1 MKTSVRI
8 LRYLLRLGI
17 LVALVVIGGFF
28 ISVIRYTEGRVFV
41 DGWEWVQGL
50 GKAIAAFFVRWRYFL
65 GIGAVLVLLVYG
77 LWRVGWL
84 RRRGGGFV
92 LNRRCVLTDPYRHGL
107 VVGSTGCG
115 KTVSVVEP
123 YLREA
128 LRSGHAGAV
137 YDYKS
142 PTLEGRLHFEASR
155 ARPRGGRP
163 MPVIRTL
170 NMVDARCSHR
180 FDLLSTIR
188 TPLHAQELAGAIIT
202 GGRTHRDSSD
212 FFNQAAAGYLSS
224 ILYYYAVKY
233 AGPQPVTLPHVFAI
247 LLTHE
252 TGDIVETLETDIES
266 KMLLSTVRDSRGANE
281 QMAGILATLK
291 NHLTAFV
298 SRDVF
303 FALSGKESLAVNDP
317 GSPRVLVLANG
328 EEVRQALNPLI
339 STVLKTLMRLINKP
353 GKHPCIFCVDEL
365 ASLYIPGL
373 TDFLSTAR
381 SNRIAAFLGFQD
393 FSQLEERYGKTG
405 SDTIL
410 ANCVHQIYGMNTSDG
425 SARAIAGMFGVY
437 ERSYQTKGR
446 SGSRGWL
453 GTTRHRYI
461 LDLIEDGNLLSV
473 PGLPLFSFLRW
484 LIRGGIS
491 RPQAPPR
498 VPDPPC
504 HIPLRLLGSSSPRES
519 SKGPACDCNGSRT
532 HAWFRS
538 SGITDGSLQA
548 LGDRML
554 LAATS
559 FPEGLPR
566 PCRNRGEAGFWSAR
580 CLFRNSRRNAAG
592 TPRPP
597 SANWRSVMARR
608 APILILANCRTPVH
622 SSYGP

>member
-453 GTTRHRYI
+453 GTTRAQQSVSDQVDLRHPRIGDTTDVKGLSPGSFYSIHPGKRYRPGPERAQAYPMIGAHDFAVSPLHTLGEVEAAYQTI
-461 LDLIEDGNLLSV
+461 LREAEHLIE
-473 PGLPLFSFLRW
+473 R
-484 LIRGGIS
+484 
-491 RPQAPPR
+491 
-498 VPDPPC
+498 
-504 HIPLRLLGSSSPRES
+504 RE
-519 SKGPACDCNGSRT
+519 
-532 HAWFRS
+532 
-538 SGITDGSLQA
+538 
-548 LGDRML
+548 
-554 LAATS
+554 
-559 FPEGLPR
+559 
-566 PCRNRGEAGFWSAR
+566 
-580 CLFRNSRRNAAG
+580 RR
-592 TPRPP
+592 
-597 SANWRSVMARR
+597 
-608 APILILANCRTPVH
+608 
-622 SSYGP
+622 